1 LPYLASRFF
10 LSFYF
15 MKILQR
21 IPPFLKSKYFL
32 TGTFFLVWLA
42 FFDRYDFIT
51 QYRMYAELQDLKA
64 ERKYYLN
71 EIARNDKDLNGL
83 LNDTESLEKLAREK
97 YLMRNPGEDVY
108 IIIDKT
114 KPGWE
119 NNLGELKE

>member
-1 LPYLASRFF
+1 
-10 LSFYF
+10 
-15 MKILQR
+15 
-21 IPPFLKSKYFL
+21 
-32 TGTFFLVWLA
+32 
-42 FFDRYDFIT
+42 
-51 QYRMYAELQDLKA
+51 
-64 ERKYYLN
+64 
-71 EIARNDKDLNGL
+71 L

>member
-1 LPYLASRFF
+1 
-10 LSFYF
+10 
-15 MKILQR
+15 M
-21 IPPFLKSKYFL
+21 
-32 TGTFFLVWLA
+32 VWLA